1 MPMRAGG
8 AAKAA
13 AKAGASMPSRG
24 ASTPSR
30 TRGAPVSKD
39 KKVVTARKATAKATS
54 GASCTRR
61 APKAVTA
68 ATTGTPSSKVVAYIY
83 DEFQSV
89 MMLMEMM

>member
-54 GASCTRR
+54 GASCPRG

-68 ATTGTPSSKVVAYIY
+68 TKTGTPMSSNFKVVTY
-83 DEFQSV
+83 V
-89 MMLMEMM
+89 